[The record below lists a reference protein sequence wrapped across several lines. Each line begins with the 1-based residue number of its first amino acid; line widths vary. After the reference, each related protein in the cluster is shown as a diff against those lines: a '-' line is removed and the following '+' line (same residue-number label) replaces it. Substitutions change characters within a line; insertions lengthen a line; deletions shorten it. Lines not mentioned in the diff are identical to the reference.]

1 MGGGANVV
9 GEWVAFTSMLIWE
22 DVSAGSHEFD
32 WKIMKTTTK
41 EQHMG
46 AAFFPWL
53 AGELTQSFGLWT
65 LLPYVIILTVAMVFL
80 WLPLRAGPRNLT

>member
-9 GEWVAFTSMLIWE
+9 GAWVAFTSMLIWE
-22 DVSAGSHEFD
+22 DVSLGSHEFD

-46 AAFFPWL
+46 AAFFP
-53 AGELTQSFGLWT
+53 G
-65 LLPYVIILTVAMVFL
+65 
-80 WLPLRAGPRNLT
+80 